1 VRLPSLKEDIATWM
15 KPVQEIFE
23 YAESHQQTI
32 IHAGRNVLI
41 SPFQMDVA
49 TGVKLVAD
57 NAIEAHVI
65 STKLSPDQVAK
76 GIIATPMDI
85 LSYNAVQGFKLQ
97 ASFSRDKSWIYAS
110 EIQKHLE
117 TNNTP
122 RATVAAFLSS
132 GGAHASAWILARPSN
147 DTILDNTTVSVS
159 LCNRFNTKFLHI
171 FNRPDDEIIECP
183 CHHSLENQSAKITLQ
198 HVLSCP
204 KHANLTRKHDGCL
217 RNIQAMFNSCAIPV
231 RREVRTLTNSLLR
244 PDMVV
249 PAGIISKKQYILEV
263 AYVNERAKSYTRDK
277 NFKVAGNAAR
287 LRATEKTG
295 KYAASINPKT
305 QIFQPII
312 CETSGTM
319 NKEGLPKLIEF
330 LAAKFSPVAHFK
342 GEDDTPKFTTYWFSR
357 FSIWLQICNANA
369 VTRAVTEAIQQ
380 GRVREFPFTLR
391 DVQEVPASDEDQED
405 NCSDDE
411 DDAVVPNVVA

>member
-1 VRLPSLKEDIATWM
+1 
-15 KPVQEIFE
+15 
-23 YAESHQQTI
+23 
-32 IHAGRNVLI
+32 
-41 SPFQMDVA
+41 
-49 TGVKLVAD
+49 
-57 NAIEAHVI
+57 
-65 STKLSPDQVAK
+65 
-76 GIIATPMDI
+76 
-85 LSYNAVQGFKLQ
+85 
-97 ASFSRDKSWIYAS
+97 
-110 EIQKHLE
+110 
-117 TNNTP
+117 
-122 RATVAAFLSS
+122 
-132 GGAHASAWILARPSN
+132 
-147 DTILDNTTVSVS
+147 
-159 LCNRFNTKFLHI
+159 
-171 FNRPDDEIIECP
+171 
-183 CHHSLENQSAKITLQ
+183 
-198 HVLSCP
+198 
-204 KHANLTRKHDGCL
+204 
-217 RNIQAMFNSCAIPV
+217 
-231 RREVRTLTNSLLR
+231 
-244 PDMVV
+244 MVV